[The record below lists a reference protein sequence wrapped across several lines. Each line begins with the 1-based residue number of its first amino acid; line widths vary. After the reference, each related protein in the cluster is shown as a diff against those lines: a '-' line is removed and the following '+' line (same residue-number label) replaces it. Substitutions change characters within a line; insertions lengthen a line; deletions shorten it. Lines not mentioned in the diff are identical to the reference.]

1 MEAKVYNKTGEEVG
15 KVEAPKK
22 IFGLS
27 WNGDLVAQVVNSM
40 RSSQRFGT
48 ADTKDRGDVRGG
60 GKKPWK
66 QKGTG
71 RARHGSTRS
80 PIWKGGGVTHG
91 PKAEK
96 NYDRKVNKK
105 AKNKALFTILSA
117 KFKDGE
123 IVFVDNM
130 MTGDKKTKF
139 ASTSLTNLSKVK
151 GLEKIAYKKGNRAL
165 ICLSHNDENTLKSFR
180 NLKTVAV
187 EEIRNID
194 PVTVLNYKYV
204 VISNPEES
212 LKILEARA

>member
-1 MEAKVYNKTGEEVG
+1 MEAKVYNKKGEEVG
-15 KVEAPKK
+15 RVEAPKK

-71 RARHGSTRS
+71 RARHGSIRS
-80 PIWKGGGVTHG
+80 PLWKGGGVTHG
-91 PKAEK
+91 PKAET
-96 NYDRKVNKK
+96 NYDRKVNRK

-123 IVFVDNM
+123 IVFVDNI
-130 MTGDKKTKF
+130 MTGDKKTKI
-139 ASTSLTNLSKVK
+139 AGECLKSLSKVS
-151 GLEKIAYKKGNRAL
+151 GLEKISYKKGNRAL
-165 ICLSHNDENTLKSFR
+165 ICLSQKDEDTLKSFG
-180 NLKTVAV
+180 NINTVSV

-194 PVTVLNYKYV
+194 PVTVLNYKYI
-204 VISNPEES
+204 VISNPEDS
-212 LKILEARA
+212 IKILEQRA